1 MSIPMLDHHTTTIDG
16 AAGYECTRTERSEY
30 AERAA
35 LRDFARELERD
46 ENINHEE
53 ATE

>member
-1 MSIPMLDHHTTTIDG
+1 MIDHHTTTVSG
-16 AAGYECTRTERSEY
+16 AAGYERMRTERREY

-53 ATE
+53 EAA

>member
-1 MSIPMLDHHTTTIDG
+1 MNDQITNTVSG

-30 AERAA
+30 AKRAA

-53 ATE
+53 STE

>member
-1 MSIPMLDHHTTTIDG
+1 MIDHSTTTVDG
-16 AAGYECTRTERSEY
+16 AAGAEYARTERREY

-53 ATE
+53 EVA

>member
-1 MSIPMLDHHTTTIDG
+1 MNDHSTSTIDG
-16 AAGYECTRTERSEY
+16 AAGYERMRTERRQY

-35 LRDFARELERD
+35 LRDFARELDRD

-53 ATE
+53 GAE